1 MAQRILKPESFIVK
15 LLEVPVELSLY
26 NIVDALKGDLKS
38 IISIYR
44 IYDYINHQRCNE
56 VVIIVRDIFEYKE
69 FRERQHF
76 VIGLNEIQLL
86 FDDWYFG
93 AASRS
98 TSILNIGEP
107 TLSLSPISLKLSNL
121 TEVSRVTSF
130 YLIKLLTAFESWDSN
145 GVTGISLSY
154 DGWRDAIRPFG
165 FIAFKDLRT
174 MMIFH
179 SQQVRIFD
187 EFINCEAS
195 TRVPILLNASD
206 KELLV
211 ESPAMFTEEL
221 CNFNIL
227 SKTSLVRDESQ
238 LSLAERIEAIH
249 INQSDDGNDIVV
261 AAEPIVESMQCIS
274 DSESILS
281 IDLHYDFDDDMNIVE
296 RI

>member
-15 LLEVPVELSLY
+15 LMEVPVELSLY

-121 TEVSRVTSF
+121 SRVTSF

-211 ESPAMFTEEL
+211 ESP
-221 CNFNIL
+221 
-227 SKTSLVRDESQ
+227 SLVRDESQ